1 MARQTINSGSAPIV
15 WSTVTDAFEKINANF
30 TEIYSTLGGEID
42 STDFTGLETSVI
54 PNQNDQYTLGSFNN
68 RWQQLF
74 LTSQGVLIGNAAL
87 RAEGTV
93 LQLPSGSKVGDK
105 LINDPADV
113 GFGIVRVQG
122 QDDVV
127 ANTVT
132 DILTLAAG
140 AGITLTTGVEVGT
153 DLSITPENITTS
165 ITISN
170 TGVLDVVSGTGITV
184 SGNETKT
191 ITNTGVT
198 AVSAGLGVSVD
209 NSTGPVVVTNE
220 GIVGL
225 EAGTGITI
233 GARSAETGRIVI
245 TNSAPSTGILVF
257 RDIVIEGQPLLT
269 AQSVA
274 DQLSFVAG
282 NGIAL
287 TTAPAGGGF
296 SSRVIVSN
304 NGVTSIDTTGSGIVA
319 DNSSGTVTLSFDSR
333 VDIVGSVFADD
344 SSLMVDGING
354 RIVGPIESTDSGNT
368 ISMTASGGIVIG
380 STNAVSII
388 GDEVF
393 VGSGPNGGTSGA
405 VVIGN
410 GSNTVTFTVGTVV
423 NVTNVD
429 LTSLQN
435 AIVDWVGIVGTAIS
449 SSGLPVLPTQT
460 LDIKGSVFA
469 DDSSVLVD
477 AVNGIIPGYISI
489 QQLTSL
495 TAAATTYDDFKTAIA
510 LL

>member
-93 LQLPSGSKVGDK
+93 LQLPLGSKVGDK

-127 ANTVT
+127 ANNVTSTLNFTAGSGVDIATDANTDTVT
-132 DILTLAAG
+132 LT
-140 AGITLTTGVEVGT
+140 
-153 DLSITPENITTS
+153 
-165 ITISN
+165 N

-184 SGNETKT
+184 SGNGTKT

-489 QQLTSL
+489 QQLKSL